1 MELDFTRLNN
11 LINADH
17 ERDGQAINKPTE
29 TQTAS
34 GQYKTITEPQK
45 PLETLTEGLQG
56 MHKLQRQA
64 DAKKQ
69 EIDRSLA
76 VYKEYQKNIMISTQ
90 LQTEILKGAKAG
102 ENIHSLFLKAVKA
115 IALMTSNS
123 LFYNQLEADIRG
135 IYGQDT
141 ASPLSGTGEPTIK

>member
-1 MELDFTRLNN
+1 MELDLTPLNELAKAN
-11 LINADH
+11 N
-17 ERDGQAINKPTE
+17 ERDIQALK
-29 TQTAS
+29 
-34 GQYKTITEPQK
+34 K
-45 PLETLTEGLQG
+45 PLKTPTEGLQDL
-56 MHKLQRQA
+56 HKLQRQA

-69 EIDRSLA
+69 EIDRSLT